1 MSRSRENMTSLLDE
15 IPNSGPKRPGLRTPS
30 SGQQGPDQALPGQ
43 FCQPHCLTPGLFSSP
58 TAFTD
63 HLPLLRTFIRSSR
76 IEPSSCNDPLSLP
89 SRSIIL
95 RPACHQCCPGSVSCR
110 INLGIGALPFPLP
123 VSSNLRG
130 SRRWSA
136 RGGLGRSTVGGRSGS
151 PLSPAV
157 TCAAPFQF
165 AGSENLILLLAGR
178 LEILSPSVGLLGGAG
193 GGCLWALDML
203 MRLRGSNSSRE

>member
-1 MSRSRENMTSLLDE
+1 MTSLLDE
-15 IPNSGPKRPGLRTPS
+15 IPNSSPKRPGLRTPS

-130 SRRWSA
+130 SRRCSA

>member
-95 RPACHQCCPGSVSCR
+95 RPTCHQCCPGSVSCR
-110 INLGIGALPFPLP
+110 ISFGSTGCFSFPLP
-123 VSSNLRG
+123 VSSSLRG
-130 SRRWSA
+130 SRRCST
-136 RGGLGRSTVGGRSGS
+136 RGGLGRRTVGGRCGS

-157 TCAAPFQF
+157 TCAAPFRF
-165 AGSENLILLLAGR
+165 AGSENLIMLLAGK
-178 LEILSPSVGLLGGAG
+178 LEIMSPSVGLLGGAG
-193 GGCLWALDML
+193 GGCL
-203 MRLRGSNSSRE
+203 

>member
-130 SRRWSA
+130 SRRCSA

-193 GGCLWALDML
+193 CGCLWALDML